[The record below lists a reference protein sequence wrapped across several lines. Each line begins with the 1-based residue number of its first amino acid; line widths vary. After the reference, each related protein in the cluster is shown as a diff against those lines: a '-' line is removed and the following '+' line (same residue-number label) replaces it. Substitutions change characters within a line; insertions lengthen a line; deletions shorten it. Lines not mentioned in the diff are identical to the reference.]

1 MAMDVSI
8 LKRIQ
13 DKLQRLLKERQQLQ
27 AENERLRQSLQATQ
41 KQLEK
46 QQEDL
51 ESWKQKAEISQYTT
65 GGMNEA
71 EKKQFEKRI
80 NAYLREID
88 RCIALLSE

>member
-1 MAMDVSI
+1 MSFDTTI

-13 DKLQRLLKERQQLQ
+13 DKLQKLLKDQQLLKQENDRLKQTLKQ
-27 AENERLRQSLQATQ
+27 AQE
-41 KQLEK
+41 KLEQQ
-46 QQEDL
+46 QQEM
-51 ESWKQKAEISQYTT
+51 ENWKEKAAIAQYAS
-65 GGMNEA
+65 GAMDDK